1 MSFAASAVIHR
12 DHLRHNLSVVRA
24 ARSGARVMAMVK
36 ANAYG
41 HGLVEVARALSDAD
55 SLAVARPEEAETLR
69 AAGVDTDIVL
79 LEGVFDAP
87 GMVTADALGCELVV
101 HTREQIALLAAHR
114 ADARFTVWLK
124 VDTGMNRLGFP
135 MAALDDAER
144 TLRALPQVAELRL
157 MSHYASADAEDGTQL
172 AAQRERLESRLARFE
187 GAVSLA
193 NSPAA
198 LRAEALGDDAPPASD
213 WIRPGVA
220 LYGISPFGGVAA
232 ESLGLKPV
240 MDFETRL
247 IAVRDL
253 VAGDRVGYG
262 GRYTATGP
270 MRIGIA
276 AAGYGDGYP
285 RRMPDG
291 TPVLVDG
298 QAARIA
304 GRVSMDMLAIDVTHV
319 PDARVGSTVRL
330 WGADL
335 SAETIAQAC
344 DTIAYE
350 LVTRVSE
357 RVTRVYL

>member
-12 DHLRHNLSVVRA
+12 DHLHHNLGVVRA
-24 ARSGARVMAMVK
+24 ARPGARVMAMVK

-41 HGLVEVARALSDAD
+41 HGLVEVARALADAD
-55 SLAVARPEEAETLR
+55 SLAVARPEEAQALR
-69 AAGVDTDIVL
+69 AEGVEKPIVL

-87 GMVTADALGCELVV
+87 GLATADALGCELVV
-101 HTREQIALLAAHR
+101 HTPEQIALLSAHHG
-114 ADARFTVWLK
+114 DARFTVWLK

-135 MAALDDAER
+135 LAELDDAER

-157 MSHYASADAEDGTQL
+157 MSHYASADAEDGAQL
-172 AAQRERLESRLARFE
+172 AEQRARLLSRLARFE

-198 LRAEALGDDAPPASD
+198 LRAGALGDDAPPASD

-220 LYGISPFGGVAA
+220 LYGISPFAGVSA
-232 ESLGLKPV
+232 EALGLKPV

-262 GRYTATGP
+262 GRFTATGP
-270 MRIGIA
+270 TRIGIA

-298 QAARIA
+298 QTAAIA
-304 GRVSMDMLAIDVTHV
+304 GRVSMDMLGIDVTNV
-319 PDARVGSTVRL
+319 PDAHVGSAVRL
-330 WGADL
+330 WGAGL
-335 SAETIAQAC
+335 PAETVAQAC

>member
-12 DHLRHNLSVVRA
+12 DHLRHNLGVVRA
-24 ARSGARVMAMVK
+24 ARPGARVMAMVK

-41 HGLVEVARALSDAD
+41 HGLVEVARALSGAD
-55 SLAVARPEEAETLR
+55 SLAVARPEEAEALR

-87 GMVTADALGCELVV
+87 GMATADALGCELVV
-101 HTREQIALLAAHR
+101 HTPEQIALLAAHR

-124 VDTGMNRLGFP
+124 VDSGMNRLGFP
-135 MAALDDAER
+135 VAALNDAER
-144 TLRALPQVAELRL
+144 ALRDLPQVAELRL
-157 MSHYASADAEDGTQL
+157 MSHYASADAGDGEQL
-172 AAQRERLESRLARFE
+172 AEQRKRLASRLARFE

-220 LYGISPFGGVAA
+220 LYGVSPFAGVDA

-262 GRYTATGP
+262 GRYTAKGP
-270 MRIGIA
+270 MRLGIA

-298 QAARIA
+298 QGASIA
-304 GRVSMDMLAIDVTHV
+304 GRVSMDMLGIDVTQV
-319 PDARVGSTVRL
+319 PNAHVGSTVRL
-330 WGADL
+330 WGAGL
-335 SAETIAQAC
+335 PAETVAQAC

-357 RVTRVYL
+357 RVTRIYL